1 MAAQQGDR
9 SRHVGPFHE
18 YGDREAAARTKQ
30 QALLPAAAAA
40 LGPGNAL
47 AIATATRIVIVA
59 VLRGRRP

>member
-30 QALLPAAAAA
+30 QALLPAAAAT

-47 AIATATRIVIVA
+47 AIATATLIVIVA